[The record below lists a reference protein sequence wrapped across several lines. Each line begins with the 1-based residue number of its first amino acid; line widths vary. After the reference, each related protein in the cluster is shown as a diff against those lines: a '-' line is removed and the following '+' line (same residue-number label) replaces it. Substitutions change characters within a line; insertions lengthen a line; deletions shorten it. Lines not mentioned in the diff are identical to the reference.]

1 MQGGL
6 ISTQTDHYCRRH
18 TIEGFLCN
26 DWWQKHRFTHQHSTT
41 THNSTKHASVLLLF
55 LHIPQKKEGK
65 KNCFLLSLLNFAFS
79 VGSTLQ
85 DVSGWSA
92 FNHPNHKHWNLTGC
106 SDILFFDVKKKKK
119 KREEGLQFI
128 SQFRGGLGIGNDM
141 SLIVGLLRVEHGSSA
156 FICEREERLCIIN
169 AGRLKRQNVEIIY
182 RQGTI

>member
-1 MQGGL
+1 MTETQVYT
-6 ISTQTDHYCRRH
+6 STQHNHPQLNKACLYAAV
-18 TIEGFLCN
+18 IPA
-26 DWWQKHRFTHQHSTT
+26 HSTE
-41 THNSTKHASVLLLF
+41 KKKKKIWFLSV
-55 LHIPQKKEGK
+55 
-65 KNCFLLSLLNFAFS
+65 LNFAFS

-92 FNHPNHKHWNLTGC
+92 FNHPNRKHWNLTGC
-106 SDILFFDVKKKKK
+106 SDILFFDVKKKK

-141 SLIVGLLRVEHGSSA
+141 SLIVGLLWVEHGSSA

-169 AGRLKRQNVEIIY
+169 VGRLKRQNVEIIY

>member
-1 MQGGL
+1 MTGDRNTGSH
-6 ISTQTDHYCRRH
+6 INTTQPPT
-18 TIEGFLCN
+18 TQQSMPLCCCYSCTF
-26 DWWQKHRFTHQHSTT
+26 HR
-41 THNSTKHASVLLLF
+41 K
-55 LHIPQKKEGK
+55 KKEK
-65 KNCFLLSLLNFAFS
+65 KRFLLSLLNFAFS

-106 SDILFFDVKKKKK
+106 SDISFFDVKKK

-156 FICEREERLCIIN
+156 FICEREELLCIIN